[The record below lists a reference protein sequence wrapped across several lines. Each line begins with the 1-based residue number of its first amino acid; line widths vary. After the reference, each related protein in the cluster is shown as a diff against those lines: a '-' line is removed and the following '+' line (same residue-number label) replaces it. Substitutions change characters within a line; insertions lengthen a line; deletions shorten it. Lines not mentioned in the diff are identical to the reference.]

1 MHVEYAS
8 QIDQNVKDLKERLNI
23 TDDDSRAEAFE
34 KVKANA
40 AKRKAKNKVKN
51 RVDQSDLDV
60 IERLA
65 GDTQEGSELLAL
77 MRKSNEL
84 SALANQSVKGGLSQ
98 FTDVFNPL
106 DTDGRYNVGRAIAA
120 PVSGLGAI
128 TSGGASLIPAAVGR
142 GVDAVTGRRSRVARF
157 VNQNRGQ
164 AVLKVIPIF
173 QVCGLHLKHKKRQ
186 TNKQRSNKKH
196 SKRQR
201 QAQFAVNQA
210 CNDGNEPPLTG
221 PITHRRKDVCKLIL
235 VLHRSQV
242 ATALNVLERTR
253 PELVEGIKSYRD
265 NVQEGKPMSLIW
277 DHSSVRFVVC
287 VKIVLNCLNCG
298 VSCTARS
305 SSANREY
312 PDD

>member
-1 MHVEYAS
+1 MADDEGYNLKDVDTGSSQGARAAIDDLHVEYAS

-23 TDDDSRAEAFE
+23 TDDDSRADAFE

-120 PVSGLGAI
+120 PVSGFRCFQ
-128 TSGGASLIPAAVGR
+128 SGGASLIPAAVGR
-142 GVDAVTGRRSRVARF
+142 GVDAITGRRSRVARF
-157 VNQNRGQ
+157 VKQNRGQ
-164 AVLKVIPIF
+164 GGIQVIPNLPSLRVKSI
-173 QVCGLHLKHKKRQ
+173 LRHKKRQ
-186 TNKQRSNKKH
+186 TNKQKS
-196 SKRQR
+196 SKRHKSR
-201 QAQFAVNQA
+201 QVKQTV
-210 CNDGNEPPLTG
+210 CNKGKTAKGDPPV
-221 PITHRRKDVCKLIL
+221 D
-235 VLHRSQV
+235 
-242 ATALNVLERTR
+242 
-253 PELVEGIKSYRD
+253 
-265 NVQEGKPMSLIW
+265 W
-277 DHSSVRFVVC
+277 
-287 VKIVLNCLNCG
+287 
-298 VSCTARS
+298 
-305 SSANREY
+305 
-312 PDD
+312 